1 MLYAYHKTHLHT
13 TKVVMIL
20 IPSFQGLHYIGTP
33 ETMADIACYISS
45 VTSVNLKKAGMARR
59 NIVIKKTIHVVMNQF
74 CSSLWAS
81 HFGQTDEKKRLHF
94 SSLALLKQARLIMIV
109 ASLACAFT

>member
-20 IPSFQGLHYIGTP
+20 IPSSQGLHYIGTP
-33 ETMADIACYISS
+33 ETMPDIACYISS

-81 HFGQTDEKKRLHF
+81 HFGQTDEKKACIF
-94 SSLALLKQARLIMIV
+94 KVSL
-109 ASLACAFT
+109 C